1 MESVDFW
8 KILRVLTTNACNYKC
23 VFCHN
28 EGQAKYDGSYSD
40 FLKFDDFKFIIQS
53 LQETGLREIQ
63 FSGGEPFMNPE
74 TIQMIVWAND
84 NTDLEI
90 GCATNTQ
97 FFDDNV
103 INILAQTRIK
113 LQIQF
118 PSSNQRKFESI
129 TKTKLFEPL
138 LNNLKKLKQAK
149 VQFSLNYVLLTPN
162 ISDFQQILPFL
173 YDNEIGLKLLPY
185 VNDKTLKNN
194 EFRKFIIPFL
204 VNISFKYEN
213 QNNGSLKWWL
223 YTPNGKVIAI
233 KYIDS
238 PCFEYEFD
246 KCKNYAEV
254 RLLPD
259 LAVQSCLI
267 NPVDNLKIDF
277 ELCEENQSQV
287 RQIFQKAWKS
297 FTHC

>member
-1 MESVDFW
+1 MESVGFW
-8 KILRVLTTNACNYKC
+8 RILRVLTTNACNYKC

-40 FLKFDDFKFIIQS
+40 FLKFDDFKFIVQS

-97 FFDDNV
+97 FFDDDV

-129 TKTKLFEPL
+129 TKTNF
-138 LNNLKKLKQAK
+138 LN
-149 VQFSLNYVLLTPN
+149 
-162 ISDFQQILPFL
+162 L
-173 YDNEIGLKLLPY
+173 Y
-185 VNDKTLKNN
+185 
-194 EFRKFIIPFL
+194 
-204 VNISFKYEN
+204 
-213 QNNGSLKWWL
+213 
-223 YTPNGKVIAI
+223 
-233 KYIDS
+233 
-238 PCFEYEFD
+238 
-246 KCKNYAEV
+246 
-254 RLLPD
+254 
-259 LAVQSCLI
+259 
-267 NPVDNLKIDF
+267 
-277 ELCEENQSQV
+277 
-287 RQIFQKAWKS
+287 
-297 FTHC
+297 

>member
-1 MESVDFW
+1 MESIGFW
-8 KILRVLTTNACNYKC
+8 RILRVLTTNACNYKC

-40 FLKFDDFKFIIQS
+40 FLKFDDFKFIVQS

-97 FFDDNV
+97 FFDDDV
-103 INILAQTRIK
+103 INILAKTRIK

-118 PSSNQRKFESI
+118 PSSNQRKFE
-129 TKTKLFEPL
+129 PL
-138 LNNLKKLKQAK
+138 LDNLKKLRQSKIE
-149 VQFSLNYVLLTPN
+149 FSLNYVLLTPN
-162 ISDFQQILPFL
+162 INDFQQILPFL

-194 EFRKFIIPFL
+194 EFKKFIIQFL
-204 VNISFKYEN
+204 DSISFKYEN

-223 YTPNGKVIAI
+223 DTPSGKVIAI

-238 PCFEYEFD
+238 PCFEYEFA

-254 RLLPD
+254 RLLPN

-267 NPVDNLKIDF
+267 NPADNLKIDF
-277 ELCEENQSQV
+277 ELCEENQTQV
-287 RQIFQKAWKS
+287 KQVFQKAWQN